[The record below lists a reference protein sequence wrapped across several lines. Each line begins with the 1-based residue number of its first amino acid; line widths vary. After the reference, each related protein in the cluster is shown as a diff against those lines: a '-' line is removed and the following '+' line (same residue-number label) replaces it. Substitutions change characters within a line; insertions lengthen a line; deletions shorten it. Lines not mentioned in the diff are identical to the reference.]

1 MENFDKEFVV
11 PGNIELS
18 TDFATQVYAINN
30 NAPTV
35 EFATE
40 FIETAEK
47 FLQKVRTYRAGQL
60 A

>member
-1 MENFDKEFVV
+1 MVS
-11 PGNIELS
+11 GNIELS